1 MKDYSQIVTKVTST
15 PWMITP
21 TSLRM
26 ILDILDQ
33 HMSGNH
39 KIEQGMF
46 DVGESNAPLAMRV
59 GSVGVLSL
67 SGPIFP
73 KANMMTEMSGATS
86 LQQFRN
92 EFNGLLHDDAVK
104 SILLDIDS
112 PGGLS
117 DMVDEMATEIHEAN
131 SIKPIISVANTAA
144 NSAAYY
150 LASQASKMYVTPSG
164 QIGSI
169 GTFMVHTDE
178 SQAREQKGVKQ
189 TIIKAGRFKAIP
201 FEPLT
206 PESEDHLQSLV
217 DQTNDKFVS
226 AVARGRGVDDQ
237 YVRENFGEGGIVS
250 PDHAL
255 EVGMI
260 DGIYTFDEVL
270 DSMSLPVG
278 GGASAYQTSL
288 VVPMISGTITSPLT
302 VTTSGTGIDWP
313 DTWGIPG
320 RKQYDAGKEHSEP
333 GTGQGGEP
341 TPRESPNKDDK
352 AIEGGWRRDPPPIA
366 YEEQEESAVNRAW
379 MEARATVLGIDFDD
393 ETSDEGLANEIQA
406 RIEEIVVPLN
416 TATADA
422 VKQREFADQYPEQA
436 ALLNKLK
443 ADQAA
448 TEAHTFAES
457 FARFEGEKKGYSTLV
472 RDKIE
477 EAHKSVAL
485 RQFSH
490 DDLKELL
497 DLTTSKEAVVE
508 WGETGSS
515 REGEQTSNVAP
526 TRNFVEDRKQF
537 AELVRSAM
545 TEDNLTQAAAI
556 AHVSEQNPEL
566 AQAYLT
572 GHVK

>member
-1 MKDYSQIVTKVTST
+1 
-15 PWMITP
+15 
-21 TSLRM
+21 
-26 ILDILDQ
+26 
-33 HMSGNH
+33 
-39 KIEQGMF
+39 
-46 DVGESNAPLAMRV
+46 MRV

-117 DMVDEMATEIHEAN
+117 DMVDEMASEIHAAN
-131 SIKPIISVANTAA
+131 EIKPVISVANTAA

-178 SQAREQKGVKQ
+178 SQAREQAGVKQ

-206 PESEDHLQSLV
+206 PESEGHLQSLV

-226 AVARGRGVDDQ
+226 AVARGRGVDDA

-250 PDHAL
+250 PDQAL
-255 EVGMI
+255 EAGMV
-260 DGIYTFDEVL
+260 DGIATFDEVL
-270 DSMSLPVG
+270 ESMSLPTTVG
-278 GGASAYQTSL
+278 GGGSGYQTSL

-302 VTTSGTGIDWP
+302 VTTTSDNTNWP
-313 DTWGIPG
+313 DGWGVPG
-320 RKQYDAGKEHSEP
+320 RLQYEASKEHSEP
-333 GTGQGGEP
+333 GTGLGGEP
-341 TPRESPNKDDK
+341 TPRESPSKDDK

-366 YEEQEESAVNRAW
+366 YEVQETEEFAVNREW
-379 MEARATVLGIDFDD
+379 MEARATVLGIAFSEDVSDD
-393 ETSDEGLANEIQA
+393 DLAGLIATRVDEI
-406 RIEEIVVPLN
+406 IVPLN

-422 VKQREFADQYPEQA
+422 VKQREFADKYPEQA
-436 ALLNKLK
+436 ALLAELTTKDRNS
-443 ADQAA
+443 A
-448 TEAHTFAES
+448 AHTFAEG

-472 RDKIE
+472 RGKIE

-485 RQFSH
+485 RQFTQ

-497 DLTTSKEAVVE
+497 TLTSSKEAVVE
-508 WGETGSS
+508 WGEEGSS
-515 REGEQTSNVAP
+515 REGDSEQTENVAP
-526 TRNFVEDRKQF
+526 TRNFVEDRKRF
-537 AELVRSAM
+537 ADLVRTAM
-545 TEDNLTQAAAI
+545 TEDNLSQDAAI
-556 AHVSEQNPEL
+556 AHVSQQNPDL
-566 AQAYLT
+566 AQSYLY
-572 GHVK
+572 GHVGK

>member
-1 MKDYSQIVTKVTST
+1 MRDYSQIVTKVTST

-21 TSLRM
+21 GALQTILG
-26 ILDILDQ
+26 ILDA
-33 HMSGNH
+33 HMSGKQIDFNMPANDGPMPMAH
-39 KIEQGMF
+39 
-46 DVGESNAPLAMRV
+46 RV

-67 SGPIFP
+67 NGPIFP

-86 LQQFRN
+86 LEQFRH
-92 EFNGLLHDDAVK
+92 EFNNLQSDPAVH
-104 SILLDIDS
+104 SILLNVDS

-117 DMVDEMATEIHEAN
+117 DMVDEMAADIHA
-131 SIKPIISVANTAA
+131 STKPVVSVANTAA

-150 LASQASKMYVTPSG
+150 IASQADKMFVTPSG
-164 QIGSI
+164 QVGSI
-169 GTFMVHTDE
+169 GTFIVHTDE
-178 SQAREQKGVKQ
+178 SKAREQAGVKE
-189 TIIKAGRFKAIP
+189 TVIKAGRFKAVP
-201 FEPLT
+201 LEPLT
-206 PESEDHLQSLV
+206 EESRDHLQSFV
-217 DQTNDKFVS
+217 NSTNDRFVS
-226 AVARGRGVDDQ
+226 AVARGRGVTEE
-237 YVRENFGEGGIVS
+237 YVRENFGDGGVVT
-250 PDHAL
+250 PDQAV
-255 EVGMI
+255 EAGMV
-260 DGIYTFDEVL
+260 DGIATFDSVL
-270 DSMSLPVG
+270 DSMTQPVG
-278 GGASAYQTSL
+278 GGVSANQTSL
-288 VVPMISGTITSPLT
+288 VVPFITASDN
-302 VTTSGTGIDWP
+302 TTQYNLP
-313 DTWGIPG
+313 VV
-320 RKQYDAGKEHSEP
+320 RQYDIGKEHSEP

-366 YEEQEESAVNRAW
+366 YEETEELAVNRAW
-379 MEARATVLGIDFDD
+379 MEARATVLGISFSDD
-393 ETSDEGLANEIQA
+393 LSDDDLAV
-406 RIEEIVVPLN
+406 RIAERVDEIVVPLN

-422 VKQREFADQYPEQA
+422 VKQIEFAEQFPEQA
-436 ALLNKLK
+436 ALLSKLK

-448 TEAHTFAES
+448 TEAHTFAEN

-485 RQFSH
+485 RQFTQ

-497 DLTTSKEAVVE
+497 TLTSSKEAVVE

-515 REGEQTSNVAP
+515 REKDQDSNVQP